1 MSLYSAL
8 DAAVSGLSAQ
18 SSALAAIS
26 ANIANAS
33 TTGYKTEDTSFDALV
48 AASSGT
54 NTSLA
59 STEGVSTSYYREMS
73 SQGEISSTTTA
84 TNMAIDGDG
93 FFVVSASSS
102 DTSASTDLFTRDGSF
117 STDANGYL
125 INSSGDY
132 LMGYVTDSSGNPT
145 STSAGTLSGLTAIQ
159 IPTTTTVSAT
169 TEASLSANLPAD
181 LAVGSSVTSSMQVI
195 DSQGVTQTIGETWT
209 KTAANTWSLSLSNPY
224 STDASTST
232 GTISPSTVTVTFDG
246 NGVLSSTSP
255 SPVSLTLSN
264 MTSGASDSTF
274 TLNLGTDGQ
283 TDGLTQYASSNSTN
297 EISITSST
305 HDGSSA
311 GSLSSVS
318 IGDTGLVTA
327 KYSNGDSIIV
337 AKVPIATFADEEDL
351 TQLSGST
358 YEASANSGTAVISQ
372 AGSNGAGSI
381 TGSALEAST
390 TDTATEFNKMI
401 VAQQAYSAAAEVIT
415 YVDKM
420 YQTLT
425 QSIA

>member
-18 SSALAAIS
+18 SAALAAIS

-48 AASSGT
+48 AASTGADS
-54 NTSLA
+54 SLA

-73 SQGEISSTTTA
+73 NQGEIASSTTT

-93 FFVVSASSS
+93 FFVVSASNTG
-102 DTSASTDLFTRDGSF
+102 TSATTDLFTRDGSF
-117 STDANGYL
+117 STDADGYL

-132 LMGYVTDSSGNPT
+132 LMGYATDSSGDPI
-145 STSAGTLSGLTAIQ
+145 SSSAGTLSGLTAIQ
-159 IPTTTTVSAT
+159 IPTTTKVTAT

-181 LAVGSSVTSSMQVI
+181 LAVGDSVTSSMQVV

-209 KTAANTWSLSLSNPY
+209 KTAANTWTLTLSNPY

-232 GTISPSTVTVTFDG
+232 GTISPSTVTVSFDG
-246 NGVLSSTSP
+246 NGVLSSTDP
-255 SPVSLTLSN
+255 SPISLTLSD
-264 MTSGASDSTF
+264 MTSGAADSTF
-274 TLNLGTDGQ
+274 TLNLGTAGE
-283 TDGLTQYASSNSTN
+283 TDGLTQYASSDSSD

-305 HDGSSA
+305 QNGSTA
-311 GSLSSVS
+311 GSLSSVA

-327 KYSNGDSIIV
+327 TYSNGESVIV
-337 AKVPIATFADEEDL
+337 AKVPVATFSDEEDL

-358 YEASANSGTAVISQ
+358 FTANSTSGTAVISQ
-372 AGSNGAGSI
+372 AGSDGAGSI
-381 TGSALEAST
+381 TGSALETST